1 MRDEGQ
7 CDSVCVCVCVCV
19 CVMPEAL
26 YPESSQPGRK
36 AISTRDMGTRGGS
49 HTPSGV
55 EKYD

>member
-7 CDSVCVCVCVCV
+7 CDSVCVCVCV